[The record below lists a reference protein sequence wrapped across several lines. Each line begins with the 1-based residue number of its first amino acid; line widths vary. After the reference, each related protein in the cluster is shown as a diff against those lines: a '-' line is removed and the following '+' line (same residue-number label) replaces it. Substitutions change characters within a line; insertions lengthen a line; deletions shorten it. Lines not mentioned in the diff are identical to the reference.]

1 MAENK
6 TFNKLMS
13 LMAYDNKLT
22 EEEGD
27 FYLRVKTMPD
37 SIDLHAVAREVA
49 ARLGGKNE
57 DEVYAILN
65 AAEGVKCDAVSSGFM
80 INTPFC
86 QARPAASGS
95 VMKTDL
101 SKAVDRSRVK
111 VYANLTM
118 GSDLRESLDACQLE
132 IFTQPAPVGPIV
144 NGASSGRFEADGTTR
159 APIEAGGALTV
170 EGSRIKLVGD
180 SPQVGVT
187 LTSVSDPEVSY
198 FIPPTAMLINEPKR
212 LMFVLPKE
220 VTEGSWQVTV
230 TTQYSHAKQT
240 VKKPRSFTMDMP
252 FTIGEATEPGGGEEE
267 GGGGSMG

>member
-1 MAENK
+1 MK
-6 TFNKLMS
+6 KLLS
-13 LMAYDNKLT
+13 LAL
-22 EEEGD
+22 
-27 FYLRVKTMPD
+27 
-37 SIDLHAVAREVA
+37 A
-49 ARLGGKNE
+49 
-57 DEVYAILN
+57 
-65 AAEGVKCDAVSSGFM
+65 
-80 INTPFC
+80 
-86 QARPAASGS
+86 
-95 VMKTDL
+95 
-101 SKAVDRSRVK
+101 
-111 VYANLTM
+111 LTM
-118 GSDLRESLDACQLE
+118 ALTLAACGGTPSGENTGAPAETTPVESPAE
-132 IFTQPAPVGPIV
+132 TQPAPVGPIV

-220 VTEGSWQVTV
+220 VTDGSWQVTV